1 LDNLTLIAV
10 FIIVLWLAAIGYYIY
25 LSRQQR
31 ELADE
36 IQKLR
41 DLVGMGKG
49 EGESD

>member
-1 LDNLTLIAV
+1 MDNLVLIA
-10 FIIVLWLAAIGYYIY
+10 IIIILLWLAAIGYYFY

-31 ELADE
+31 DLADE

-41 DLVGMGKG
+41 DMLGSRQE